1 MIETLIGAGCYLAFW
16 SNAGGFGPAARPLIF
31 VCLALASLL
40 AVATG
45 KVRRIAAAP
54 IEILLYLIAVLSAAV
69 SLVRAEEYCIYY
81 TMYYLATLVLTSIV
95 TRVVSIPRLM
105 DVGAY
110 VTLACLATSVALNP
124 SGLIA
129 ALKVSVGAHGLERF
143 SALNNHPLL
152 MGYIFGSGSILLAR
166 RIYLARGALERTL
179 MAIGVLGSWTIVLA
193 ASSRSAT
200 IALMAAAA
208 FALLVEF
215 RALRG
220 LTVGRFA
227 AAAAVIGVLVGVY
240 FSFASDYLTRIL
252 ELDSV
257 YRGFGSGATGR
268 TDLWTKGLESL
279 TADPT
284 LVAFGGGLR
293 SSEYSVIGFLTENSY
308 ITILLDSGVLFGSA
322 LILFMLYTPL
332 RALRMGTLPVPGTL
346 PPVKGTVPVQGRM
359 PAQKNVL
366 ALYAAYFVFLLIQ
379 CFFLRYFIGIGNPT
393 SLMTLFFMVSL
404 PMYPG
409 FQAQREETAIS
420 PVHASPP
427 GRLARAKI

>member
-16 SNAGGFGPAARPLIF
+16 SNAGGVGPAARPLIF

-45 KVRRIAAAP
+45 KVRRIVATP

-69 SLVRAEEYCIYY
+69 SLIRAEEYCIYY

-95 TRVVSIPRLM
+95 TRAVSTPRLM

-110 VTLACLATSVALNP
+110 VTILCLATSLALHAN
-124 SGLIA
+124 GLVA
-129 ALKVSVGAHGLERF
+129 ALKVSVGAYGLERF

-166 RIYLARGALERTL
+166 RIYLARGPLERVL
-179 MAIGVLGSWTIVLA
+179 MAIGVLGCWAIVLA

-200 IALMAAAA
+200 IALMVAGA

-220 LTVGRFA
+220 LTGGRIA
-227 AAAAVIGVLVGVY
+227 AAAAVIGVLAGIY
-240 FSFASDYLTRIL
+240 FSFASDYLARIL

-268 TDLWTKGLESL
+268 TDLWAKGLESL
-279 TADPT
+279 TGDTT

-308 ITILLDSGVLFGSA
+308 ITILLDSGILFGSA
-322 LILFMLYTPL
+322 LIVFMVYTPL
-332 RALRMGTLPVPGTL
+332 RALRMSAL
-346 PPVKGTVPVQGRM
+346 PVQGSR
-359 PAQKNVL
+359 PAQNVL
-366 ALYAAYFVFLLIQ
+366 TLFPAYFVFLLIQ

-404 PMYPG
+404 SMYPG
-409 FQAQREETAIS
+409 FEAQRAEQVIS

-427 GRLARAKI
+427 GRLARAKT

>member
-1 MIETLIGAGCYLAFW
+1 
-16 SNAGGFGPAARPLIF
+16 
-31 VCLALASLL
+31 
-40 AVATG
+40 
-45 KVRRIAAAP
+45 
-54 IEILLYLIAVLSAAV
+54 
-69 SLVRAEEYCIYY
+69 
-81 TMYYLATLVLTSIV
+81 MYYLATLVLTSIV

-110 VTLACLATSVALNP
+110 VTILCLATSLALYGN
-124 SGLIA
+124 GLIA
-129 ALKVSVGAHGLERF
+129 ALKVSMGTYGLQRF

-166 RIYLARGALERTL
+166 RVYLARAALERVL
-179 MAIGVLGSWTIVLA
+179 MAIGVLGSWVIVLA

-200 IALMAAAA
+200 IALMVAAG

-220 LTVGRFA
+220 LTVGRVA
-227 AAAAVIGVLVGVY
+227 AAATVIGVLAGIY
-240 FSFASDYLTRIL
+240 FSFAGDYLTRIL

-257 YRGFGSGATGR
+257 SRGFGSGATGR

-284 LVAFGGGLR
+284 LIAFGGGLR

-308 ITILLDSGVLFGSA
+308 ITILLDSGIVFGSA
-322 LILFMLYTPL
+322 LIVFMLYTPL
-332 RALRMGTLPVPGTL
+332 RALRLGALPVPGS
-346 PPVKGTVPVQGRM
+346 VPA
-359 PAQKNVL
+359 PNSKNAL
-366 ALYAAYFVFLLIQ
+366 ALFPAYFVFLLIQ

-404 PMYPG
+404 SMYPG
-409 FQAQREETAIS
+409 FEAQRTEQVIS
-420 PVHASPP
+420 PVPASPP